1 MNSKL
6 FIIILAICF
15 NNSKL
20 TQGCSSSPSASPTN
34 NVPRSENSLS
44 TEAEILKR
52 ELRSLENKRNNQ
64 VKVENDL
71 EQLKEKIIQAQKE
84 NGSGGINLKQN
95 VTFLKSLHSI
105 MMTDKKQQLSQ
116 QTKRLKENIKKA
128 KNESSNGEL
137 SDNQRKIFKLELE
150 RLQYEKSQLDSVS
163 FS

>member
-52 ELRSLENKRNNQ
+52 ELRSLEVKRNNQ
-64 VKVENDL
+64 GKVENDL

-95 VTFLKSLHSI
+95 ATFLKSLHSI
-105 MMTDKKQQLSQ
+105 MMTDKKQQLSL

>member
-15 NNSKL
+15 NNSNL
-20 TQGCSSSPSASPTN
+20 TQGCSSSPSSSPI
-34 NVPRSENSLS
+34 NVPKSKNLLS
-44 TEAEILKR
+44 TEAEIPKR
-52 ELRSLENKRNNQ
+52 ELRSLEVKRNNQ
-64 VKVENDL
+64 GKVENDL

-105 MMTDKKQQLSQ
+105 MMEDKKQQLSL

>member
-1 MNSKL
+1 MKSKL
-6 FIIILAICF
+6 FIILLAICF

-20 TQGCSSSPSASPTN
+20 TQGCSGSPSSSPK

-44 TEAEILKR
+44 TEAEIPKR
-52 ELRSLENKRNNQ
+52 GLRSLEVKRNNQ
-64 VKVENDL
+64 GKVENDL
-71 EQLKEKIIQAQKE
+71 EQLKKNIIQAQKE

-105 MMTDKKQQLSQ
+105 MMEDKKQQLSL